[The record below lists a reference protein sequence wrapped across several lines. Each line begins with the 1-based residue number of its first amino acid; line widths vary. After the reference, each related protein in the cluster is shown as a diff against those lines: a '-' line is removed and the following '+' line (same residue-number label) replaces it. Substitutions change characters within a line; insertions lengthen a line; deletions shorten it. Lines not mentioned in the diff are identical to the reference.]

1 MVVGVVVPHPPTPGH
16 LRQLRSRGSGRGLR
30 VSAFPLG
37 HDPPVAQQQ
46 PHQQLLQPGFVPGER
61 VRTIGPD
68 LPVRP
73 LLGRKE
79 KPGTPLAPSMLQ
91 TTALPGKQ
99 PPAAAEM
106 NARTRGAVRD
116 VVSSHE
122 GAATEPLPDSAAAVA
137 ASAGVRRLVPDE
149 APSLEVEGCAA
160 LKKKT
165 KRRAV
170 APAAPRGNEQPTS

>member
-37 HDPPVAQQQ
+37 HDPPVAQQQPHQ

-106 NARTRGAVRD
+106 NARMATLERSVMEIGQQQRELMTLLVQNLKPPPLGGAPHPGGGAPHPVDETADEATSEAPAVR
-116 VVSSHE
+116 
-122 GAATEPLPDSAAAVA
+122 
-137 ASAGVRRLVPDE
+137 
-149 APSLEVEGCAA
+149 
-160 LKKKT
+160 
-165 KRRAV
+165 
-170 APAAPRGNEQPTS
+170 